1 MIASPPWGMLGQGW
15 GYRPVL
21 YLSLFLSGIFGIV
34 QAIPHDLTWFTI
46 WRFVG
51 GLTFAGIFPA
61 INAVLTQSSDPQDR
75 GKVFAYSY
83 SVQQFGSVIGPVL
96 GGALATWAS
105 NQVTLAAAG
114 AMLFPVVAI
123 LYFFRPKAPAPAT
136 GMPKA
141 LSESGCEVRREMEK
155 QAAVER
161 TADNES
167 SDSVNKA

>member
-1 MIASPPWGMLGQGW
+1 M
-15 GYRPVL
+15 
-21 YLSLFLSGIFGIV
+21 SGIFGIV

-141 LSESGCEVRREMEK
+141 LSRK
-155 QAAVER
+155 AA
-161 TADNES
+161 AKCD
-167 SDSVNKA
+167 VNWKSKLKPSW